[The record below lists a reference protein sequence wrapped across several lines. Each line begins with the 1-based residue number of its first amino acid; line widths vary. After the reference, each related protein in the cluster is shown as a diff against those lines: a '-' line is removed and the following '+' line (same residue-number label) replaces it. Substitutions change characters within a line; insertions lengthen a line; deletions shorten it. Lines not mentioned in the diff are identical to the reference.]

1 MDVVTVSHLLNAYEE
16 SCVTYYAAPSKTT
29 AAVASL
35 KAMHVYRDFIK
46 EALYAYQPPPPP
58 PQCAGGALP

>member
-1 MDVVTVSHLLNAYEE
+1 MDVVTVSHLLNAYEA
-16 SCVTYYAAPSKTT
+16 SCVTYYAAPHQTDVSD
-29 AAVASL
+29 AAM